1 MRKFILVLILCGFTS
16 CGLFESKEEK
26 TQKLVEK
33 ELQQIDWTNVD
44 HYPLF
49 DECDETASK
58 LKQKTCFEEKL
69 VLHLSSDL
77 QQFEIVSEMQVKDVI
92 FIDIIVQSD
101 GSIAVLN
108 IENQEVFQEQQQD
121 FEQLVENSLNSLPR
135 IEPAL
140 KRGVPVRAKF
150 RIPIFLNSK

>member
-1 MRKFILVLILCGFTS
+1 MRKFILVLILFGFTS
-16 CGLFESKEEK
+16 CGLFESKAEK

-77 QQFEIVSEMQVKDVI
+77 QQFEIVSERQVKDVI

-108 IENQEVFQEQQQD
+108 IENQEVFQEQQKE

>member
-16 CGLFESKEEK
+16 CGLFESKAEK

-77 QQFEIVSEMQVKDVI
+77 QQFEIVSERQVKDVI

-101 GSIAVLN
+101 GSITVLN

>member
-77 QQFEIVSEMQVKDVI
+77 QQFEIVSERQVKDVI

-101 GSIAVLN
+101 GSITVLN
-108 IENQEVFQEQQQD
+108 IENQEVFQEQQKE

>member
-1 MRKFILVLILCGFTS
+1 MRKFILVLILCEFTS
-16 CGLFESKEEK
+16 CGLFESKAEK

-77 QQFEIVSEMQVKDVI
+77 QQFEIVSERQVKDVI

-101 GSIAVLN
+101 GSITVLN